1 MAEILFVGNER
12 VGARVAEVSG
22 KEVEFTG
29 DVTHIADI
37 KDTIISKSYWA
48 VIFDLSTFLDNY
60 NTLAEEI
67 DNLNHVSGAR
77 FLFYYLGKTPRSN
90 LVYALTERGFTGFV
104 TESIAGL
111 ANKQLQ
117 TALDGF
123 ASIEPYKPEHVS
135 EDKVEQTSIEKKPT
149 VISVAG
155 CCNRI
160 GTTTQAL
167 QIIKYLQFLGHKA
180 AYIQLN
186 DSEYVQKAAGLYSAE
201 DIDRS
206 LGRVTL
212 NGTDLYSKPDQIAE
226 IRGMGYEYLVYDFGS
241 FSSKSFNL
249 IQFLEKDI
257 RIIVG
262 GDSPH
267 ELGAMQDVFRSPI
280 LQNSTYYIFS
290 FVHEND
296 FQEIRGLMEDK
307 ADMTFFAKYTPDPF
321 VYTSDS
327 NDLYDKIIGATNT
340 VEPQK
345 RRECL
350 LFSNTNRGTIR
361 SGQICPLLFL
371 NTSVCNAPI
380 LLFLDK
386 IRIIANIDLIER
398 NL

>member
-48 VIFDLSTFLDNY
+48 VIFDLSTFLDDY

-226 IRGMGYEYLVYDFGS
+226 IRGMGYEYLVYDFGDR
-241 FSSKSFNL
+241 KS
-249 IQFLEKDI
+249 
-257 RIIVG
+257 V
-262 GDSPH
+262 
-267 ELGAMQDVFRSPI
+267 V
-280 LQNSTYYIFS
+280 
-290 FVHEND
+290 
-296 FQEIRGLMEDK
+296 
-307 ADMTFFAKYTPDPF
+307 
-321 VYTSDS
+321 
-327 NDLYDKIIGATNT
+327 
-340 VEPQK
+340 
-345 RRECL
+345 
-350 LFSNTNRGTIR
+350 
-361 SGQICPLLFL
+361 
-371 NTSVCNAPI
+371 
-380 LLFLDK
+380 
-386 IRIIANIDLIER
+386 
-398 NL
+398 

>member
-1 MAEILFVGNER
+1 M
-12 VGARVAEVSG
+12 
-22 KEVEFTG
+22 
-29 DVTHIADI
+29 
-37 KDTIISKSYWA
+37 
-48 VIFDLSTFLDNY
+48 
-60 NTLAEEI
+60 
-67 DNLNHVSGAR
+67 
-77 FLFYYLGKTPRSN
+77 
-90 LVYALTERGFTGFV
+90 
-104 TESIAGL
+104 
-111 ANKQLQ
+111 
-117 TALDGF
+117 
-123 ASIEPYKPEHVS
+123 
-135 EDKVEQTSIEKKPT
+135 
-149 VISVAG
+149 
-155 CCNRI
+155 
-160 GTTTQAL
+160 
-167 QIIKYLQFLGHKA
+167 
-180 AYIQLN
+180 
-186 DSEYVQKAAGLYSAE
+186 QKAAGLYSAE

-345 RRECL
+345 KKGM
-350 LFSNTNRGTIR
+350 FA
-361 SGQICPLLFL
+361 F
-371 NTSVCNAPI
+371 
-380 LLFLDK
+380 FK
-386 IRIIANIDLIER
+386 HK
-398 NL
+398 

>member
-67 DNLNHVSGAR
+67 DNLNRVSGAR
-77 FLFYYLGKTPRSN
+77 FIFYYLGKTPRSN

-123 ASIEPYKPEHVS
+123 ASIEPYKPEHVP
-135 EDKVEQTSIEKKPT
+135 EDKPEQTSIEKKPT

-241 FSSKSFNL
+241 SSSKTFNL
-249 IQFLEKDI
+249 IQSLEKDT
-257 RIIVG
+257 RILVG

-296 FQEIRGLMEDK
+296 FQEIRELMEDK
-307 ADMTFFAKYTPDPF
+307 SDMTFFAKYTPDPF

-327 NDLYDKIIGATNT
+327 NELYDKIIGATNT

-345 RRECL
+345 KKGM
-350 LFSNTNRGTIR
+350 FA
-361 SGQICPLLFL
+361 F
-371 NTSVCNAPI
+371 
-380 LLFLDK
+380 F
-386 IRIIANIDLIER
+386 R
-398 NL
+398 NK

>member
-1 MAEILFVGNER
+1 MCFLVPEPTSA
-12 VGARVAEVSG
+12 
-22 KEVEFTG
+22 
-29 DVTHIADI
+29 
-37 KDTIISKSYWA
+37 SKKFCYSLLY
-48 VIFDLSTFLDNY
+48 
-60 NTLAEEI
+60 
-67 DNLNHVSGAR
+67 
-77 FLFYYLGKTPRSN
+77 
-90 LVYALTERGFTGFV
+90 
-104 TESIAGL
+104 
-111 ANKQLQ
+111 KQLQ

-345 RRECL
+345 KKGM
-350 LFSNTNRGTIR
+350 FA
-361 SGQICPLLFL
+361 F
-371 NTSVCNAPI
+371 
-380 LLFLDK
+380 FK
-386 IRIIANIDLIER
+386 HK
-398 NL
+398 